1 MAKNV
6 RQNAIKAQTGTN
18 ILHYT
23 DYISIF
29 IQQGNISFQN
39 DFSPKTVRL
48 RVLSWD
54 REKADKKHDRETYGR
69 IVRVSGS
76 ASSFKYSWTSLQLVC
91 LTQPFLVSSR
101 NVPPHRRRGGA
112 LRDDNKNGC
121 VADYSTTATLGSI
134 GRGESGRCKLERF

>member
-6 RQNAIKAQTGTN
+6 RQNAIKAQRGAN

-23 DYISIF
+23 DHISIF

-54 REKADKKHDRETYGR
+54 REKTDKKHDRET
-69 IVRVSGS
+69 
-76 ASSFKYSWTSLQLVC
+76 
-91 LTQPFLVSSR
+91 
-101 NVPPHRRRGGA
+101 
-112 LRDDNKNGC
+112 
-121 VADYSTTATLGSI
+121 
-134 GRGESGRCKLERF
+134 